1 MTIVQVLYV
10 LEVADC
16 LSVSRAAERLYVSQ
30 SALSQQILKLEDELR
45 RPLFIRTTRG
55 VQLTDFGA
63 HFCREARL
71 AADAWRQLCRSV
83 LPSEKRLRRKL
94 RIVISPRVYSNG
106 LFQDVLK
113 YFDIHTEIDVAFV
126 TEAGY
131 DCLSSLQSRTVD
143 LALDCIRTDDPQQEN
158 LYTCPLIWERQCVLM
173 SLDDPRA
180 GLPSLSFHDLQNS
193 TMISG
198 LEDSAEE
205 KMLKDICRRFRISF
219 HRIYRSDGIVTNMDL
234 VRNGTAIGL
243 GPQSFA
249 SYYQVTAVPLSPE
262 TTVSLDFICMQ
273 SSIHRKD
280 VQQFRDY
287 LLSICSQ
294 RGNPLAK
301 TH

>member
-1 MTIVQVLYV
+1 
-10 LEVADC
+10 
-16 LSVSRAAERLYVSQ
+16 
-30 SALSQQILKLEDELR
+30 
-45 RPLFIRTTRG
+45 
-55 VQLTDFGA
+55 
-63 HFCREARL
+63 
-71 AADAWRQLCRSV
+71 
-83 LPSEKRLRRKL
+83 
-94 RIVISPRVYSNG
+94 
-106 LFQDVLK
+106 
-113 YFDIHTEIDVAFV
+113 
-126 TEAGY
+126 
-131 DCLSSLQSRTVD
+131 
-143 LALDCIRTDDPQQEN
+143 
-158 LYTCPLIWERQCVLM
+158 M

-219 HRIYRSDGIVTNMDL
+219 HRIHRSDGIVTNMDL

-273 SSIHRKD
+273 SSIHQKD